1 MFNMK
6 STFKPVCLYLMLFPC
21 LLLIRCVNQQQG
33 KIKNPTGYD
42 LTRPI
47 KYELPDELTEISGIA
62 FNKGNAD
69 TIYAEQD
76 EKGTLFSFKPGSKD
90 IQRTKFGKS
99 GDYEDVAIIN
109 NQVIMLRSDG
119 ALFIFPLNAGAN
131 TEANTKTWEGL
142 LPQGEYEG
150 IYADESSQSVY
161 VLCKHCGME
170 KSSKTST
177 VFTLNLTADSLLK
190 NAGQNAIDVTKIAE
204 LSRQKKITFHP
215 SGLSRSPLTGDWY
228 ILSSVNKLLIVTDT
242 NWVVKEVY
250 PLNPQ
255 LFGQPEGIAFD
266 KDNNLYISNEGDK
279 LRMGNVLKFAFKK

>member
-1 MFNMK
+1 MKNM
-6 STFKPVCLYLMLFPC
+6 FKPLYLVILSITCVLFVMC
-21 LLLIRCVNQQQG
+21 NNQQQN
-33 KIKNPTGYD
+33 KTPNPKGYD
-42 LTRPI
+42 LNKPE
-47 KYELPDELTEISGIA
+47 KHELPDDLTEISGIA

-69 TIYAEQD
+69 IIYAEQD
-76 EKGTLFSFKPGSKD
+76 EKGTLFSFKPGSTD
-90 IQRTKFGKS
+90 IQRTKFGKG

-109 NQVIMLRSDG
+109 NQAIMLRSDG
-119 ALFIFPLNAGAN
+119 VLIIFPLNAGAN
-131 TEANTKTWEGL
+131 TEAKTKTWEGL

-150 IYADESSQSVY
+150 MYANDSTQTVY

-177 VFTLNLTADSLLK
+177 VFTLKLTTDSLLK
-190 NAGQNAIDVTKIAE
+190 NAGQNTIDITKIAE
-204 LSRQKKITFHP
+204 LSGQKKITFHP

-228 ILSSVNKLLIVTDT
+228 ILSSVNKLLVVAGPDW
-242 NWVVKEVY
+242 NVKEVY

-279 LRMGNVLKFAFKK
+279 LRMGNVLKFPFKK

>member
-1 MFNMK
+1 MK
-6 STFKPVCLYLMLFPC
+6 NTFKPIYLCLLSLAC
-21 LLLIRCVNQQQG
+21 LLLIKCTNQQES
-33 KIKNPTGYD
+33 KSPSPKGYD
-42 LTRPI
+42 LTRPE
-47 KYELPDELTEISGIA
+47 KFELPDELTEISGIA

-69 TIYAEQD
+69 IMYAEQD
-76 EKGTLFSFKPGSKD
+76 EKGTLFSLKPGSKD
-90 IQRTKFGKS
+90 VQRAKFGKN

-109 NQVIMLRSDG
+109 DQAIMLRSDG
-119 ALFIFPLNAGAN
+119 ALFIFPLNASGNA
-131 TEANTKTWEGL
+131 EASTKIWEGL

-150 IYADESSQSVY
+150 MYADDSTQSVY

-177 VFTLNLTADSLLK
+177 VFTLKLTADSLLK
-190 NAGQNAIDVTKIAE
+190 KAGENAIDVKRIAE
-204 LSRQKKITFHP
+204 LSGQKKMAFHP

-228 ILSSVNKLLIVTDT
+228 ILSSVNKMLVVAGADWT
-242 NWVVKEVY
+242 VKEVY